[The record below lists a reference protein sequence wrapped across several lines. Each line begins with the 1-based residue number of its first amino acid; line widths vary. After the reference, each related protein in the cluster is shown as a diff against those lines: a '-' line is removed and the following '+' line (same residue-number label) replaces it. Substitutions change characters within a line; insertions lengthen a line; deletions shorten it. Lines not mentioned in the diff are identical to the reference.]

1 MSEKVLDPK
10 EILGQDLKKE
20 REKRN
25 ITISELSKEARIP
38 VDKLEIIEAGSD
50 NNSDNNNNTMLRVY
64 IIKYLKF
71 LDMYNDK
78 YKKLLEEGYSSNIEE
93 LTHTINLK
101 EDVGEVN
108 FADDIKRN
116 KDREQYKRLFKLIV
130 MGLIVLA
137 TIGGLG
143 YLIFGNLKSNVVD
156 VSENET
162 TLLTNTVLNPQEV
175 IDTKPKIEFKETNNG
190 YVVSGDSEYEVV
202 ITFAGQ
208 AYLEIPTQKDVVAKV
223 YKEGEEVKF
232 NMKADQYVTIYTGK
246 FENIKITING
256 EELPLNDKKTGVQTF
271 RIDFKKEVG
280 DTNESGQSSN

>member
-25 ITISELSKEARIP
+25 ISISQLSKDAKIP
-38 VDKLEIIEAGSD
+38 VDKLEIIESG
-50 NNSDNNNNTMLRVY
+50 NNNNYNNTMLRVY

-71 LDMYNDK
+71 LDIYNDK
-78 YKKLLEEGYSSNIEE
+78 YKKLLEEGYSSDIEE
-93 LTHTINLK
+93 LTHTINLD
-101 EDVGEVN
+101 EHVSEVN
-108 FADDIKRN
+108 FTDDIKRN
-116 KDREQYKRLFKLIV
+116 KDREQHKRLFKLIV

-137 TIGGLG
+137 AIGGLT
-143 YLIFGNLKSNVVD
+143 YLILGNLKSNVVE

-175 IDTKPKIEFKETNNG
+175 IDTKPKIEFEETKNG

-208 AYLEIPTQKDVVAKV
+208 AYLEVPSQKDIVAQV
-223 YKEGEEVKF
+223 YNEGDEVKF
-232 NMKADQYVTIYTGK
+232 NIEADEYVTIYTGK

-256 EELPLNDKKTGVQTF
+256 EELPLNDKKIGVQTF

-280 DTNESGQSSN
+280 DSNESGQSSN

>member
-50 NNSDNNNNTMLRVY
+50 NNNNNNTMLRVY

-116 KDREQYKRLFKLIV
+116 KDREQHKRLFKLIV
-130 MGLIVLA
+130 MGLIVLV

-232 NMKADQYVTIYTGK
+232 NMKADEYVTIYTGK

>member
-25 ITISELSKEARIP
+25 ISISELSKEARIP
-38 VDKLEIIEAGSD
+38 VDKLEIIEAG
-50 NNSDNNNNTMLRVY
+50 SDNNNNTMLRVY

-116 KDREQYKRLFKLIV
+116 KDREHHKRLFKLIV

-232 NMKADQYVTIYTGK
+232 NMKADEYVTIYTGK

-256 EELPLNDKKTGVQTF
+256 EELPLNDKKTG
-271 RIDFKKEVG
+271 KNEVG
-280 DTNESGQSSN
+280 DTNVSGQSSN

>member
-25 ITISELSKEARIP
+25 ISISQLSKDAKIP
-38 VDKLEIIEAGSD
+38 VDKLEIIESG
-50 NNSDNNNNTMLRVY
+50 NNNNYNNTMLRVY

-71 LDMYNDK
+71 LDIYNDK
-78 YKKLLEEGYSSNIEE
+78 YKKLLEEGYSSDIEE
-93 LTHTINLK
+93 LTHTINLD
-101 EDVGEVN
+101 ESVSEVN
-108 FADDIKRN
+108 FSDDIKRN
-116 KDREQYKRLFKLIV
+116 KDREKNKRLFKLIV

-137 TIGGLG
+137 AIGGLT
-143 YLIFGNLKSNVVD
+143 YLILGNLKSNVVE

-175 IDTKPKIEFKETNNG
+175 IDTKPKIEFEETKNG

-202 ITFAGQ
+202 ISFTGE
-208 AYLEIPTQKDVVAKV
+208 AYLEVPSQKDIVAQV
-223 YKEGEEVKF
+223 YNEGDEVKF
-232 NMKADQYVTIYTGK
+232 NIEADEYVTIYTGK

-256 EELPLNDKKTGVQTF
+256 EELPLNDKKIGVQTF